1 MKLLMY
7 GDALE
12 ADRNC
17 VLKIILQGLL
27 SRPDWDYV
35 LNKCAIAAIPCGMII
50 LLFLQLLFLIA
61 ST

>member
-50 LLFLQLLFLIA
+50 LLFLQLCF
-61 ST
+61 